1 MESFVS
7 GKFTPSARLGARAT
21 QYLMFGHTET
31 FFQAQRATPAQALS
45 QKVSYIKKQCASWGR
60 WCRLPPWLFRRP
72 RRKEFRFRA
81 CLGVEGVHCLDHAL
95 KTYLKI
101 KPKDCTQYPSY
112 CPLGCKSWLF

>member
-45 QKVSYIKKQCASWGR
+45 QKVSYIKKQCASWGPVVQAATLAVQKAEEEGIQVQSLPGCGR
-60 WCRLPPWLFRRP
+60 RSLPGPCLENLSQNKTQRL
-72 RRKEFRFRA
+72 
-81 CLGVEGVHCLDHAL
+81 
-95 KTYLKI
+95 
-101 KPKDCTQYPSY
+101 QYPSY